1 MAEGSASSGVHV
13 PMPKTPHVAPIGQS
27 REIVPYVGPVL
38 SASAEAKP
46 SNAQRKVAR
55 FLYENIADDHMT
67 VDQFL
72 AEAEKHPDR
81 PTFIAGGPNI
91 RGSAGALYRVPGKH
105 QSVIR
110 TAAERYK
117 GELRPK
123 IESHIG
129 EALGGTGDY
138 LKTQDAMLEARRLEA
153 GQQMA
158 QVENLPVILNSNSL
172 HALQSPLNKPAI
184 KAAIAR
190 NQSSLDPAVRMAG
203 QGLEQLIEGDAS
215 LPASVRVRDVQ
226 DISHAL
232 NSAADQANNDGRNA
246 DGKVLKDL
254 ARALRVNASDP
265 AQGGHVKYGEFLT
278 TYGDA
283 SDELDALKL
292 GRGAIKKSETNTAED
307 IEKELSKMAPEA
319 RDYYKKGL
327 AEAIFYEV
335 DHAPEENPTAAL
347 KRLNTPAMRR
357 KIKIA
362 FGDEASVNDFYT
374 EIAKRMM
381 EREALNSL
389 GGSVTTPSS
398 EAIKS
403 LTAAGRKGEYE
414 KRIKTTTDLLKKP
427 LETVGAHV
435 VNRMAERDAEILGD
449 PEAAELLAR
458 ALADP
463 NEMARLLRNPRLKP
477 RR

>member
-1 MAEGSASSGVHV
+1 
-13 PMPKTPHVAPIGQS
+13 
-27 REIVPYVGPVL
+27 
-38 SASAEAKP
+38 
-46 SNAQRKVAR
+46 
-55 FLYENIADDHMT
+55 
-67 VDQFL
+67 
-72 AEAEKHPDR
+72 
-81 PTFIAGGPNI
+81 
-91 RGSAGALYRVPGKH
+91 
-105 QSVIR
+105 
-110 TAAERYK
+110 
-117 GELRPK
+117 
-123 IESHIG
+123 
-129 EALGGTGDY
+129 
-138 LKTQDAMLEARRLEA
+138 
-153 GQQMA
+153 MA
-158 QVENLPVILNSNSL
+158 QVENLPVSLNPDTL
-172 HALQSPLNKPAI
+172 HALQSPLVKPAI
-184 KAAIAR
+184 KAAIVR

-226 DISHAL
+226 DISFAL
-232 NSAADQANNDGRNA
+232 NSAADEAYKAGRGS

-254 ARALRVNASDP
+254 ARALRENASDP
-265 AQGGHVKYGEFLT
+265 AKGGHVKYGEFLT
-278 TYGDA
+278 RYGDA
-283 SDELDALKL
+283 SDELDALEL
-292 GRGAIKKSETNTAED
+292 GRGAIKKSETNTAEH
-307 IEKELSKMAPEA
+307 IEKELSQMAPEA

-347 KRLNTPAMRR
+347 KKLNTPAMRR

-381 EREALNSL
+381 ERETLNSL

-414 KRIKTTTDLLKKP
+414 KRIQKLSDVLKKP
-427 LETVGAHV
+427 VETAGAHAL
-435 VNRMAERDAEILGD
+435 NLMAERDAEILGD

-458 ALADP
+458 ALVDP
-463 NEMARLLRNPRLKP
+463 KEMERLLRNPRLRP